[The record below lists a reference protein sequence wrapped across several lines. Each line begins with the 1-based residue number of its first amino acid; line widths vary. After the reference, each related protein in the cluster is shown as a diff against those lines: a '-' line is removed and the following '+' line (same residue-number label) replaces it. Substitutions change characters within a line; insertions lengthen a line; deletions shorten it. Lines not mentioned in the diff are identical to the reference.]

1 MKLEGDV
8 SIKKV
13 KQVYSV
19 LKDEL
24 KSSKDVVIDMSGVV
38 SIDAAIAQV
47 PMPAQPP
54 MPIESETPQQV
65 RAAVPP
71 LPSETVYVIVSV
83 AVSPA
88 SRPL

>member
-47 PMPAQPP
+47 LLSATIKAKEMGKELRLDGIPAGLNN
-54 MPIESETPQQV
+54 TLALAGLV
-65 RAAVPP
+65 AN
-71 LPSETVYVIVSV
+71 TVQGGHE
-83 AVSPA
+83 
-88 SRPL
+88 